1 VQGLLLRPGDTT
13 VSLTEIV
20 QAELAAVGATP
31 AAERVVIAGP
41 PVTLSHEIMQLLALA
56 LHELATNALKYG
68 ALKSDNGHV
77 DVTWQVL
84 NPAGTSHLEL
94 TWAESGVELD
104 GHTAGSL
111 RIGYGR
117 KLLEQGIPYEF
128 GATTQFEL
136 LKDGI
141 RWSLNMPLPS
151 VDQGGV

>member
-1 VQGLLLRPGDTT
+1 MLSST
-13 VSLTEIV
+13 VPSRVL
-20 QAELAAVGATP
+20 P
-31 AAERVVIAGP
+31 A
-41 PVTLSHEIMQLLALA
+41 
-56 LHELATNALKYG
+56 
-68 ALKSDNGHV
+68 HV

-84 NPAGTSHLEL
+84 NPAGTPHLEL

-141 RWSLNMPLPS
+141 RWWLNMPLPP